1 MLHLARTMSA
11 YETSASSLSGISI
24 DTAFLLRRCSH
35 LSQVERKRRTWNEL
49 GEKLLHHFMG
59 GSQPSPDDHIHDS
72 THYWSLAKTLVHS
85 VIATQDPRYH
95 AIRMRLEHL
104 VNPSTPL
111 LLFTLG
117 LWLAGTMGISTSIT
131 GPLVAVM
138 LHGVAQ
144 AAGDWNTLE
153 SMGHG

>member
-1 MLHLARTMSA
+1 MSA
-11 YETSASSLSGISI
+11 HESSTSSISI
-24 DTAFLLRRCSH
+24 DTAFLLRRCSQ

-49 GEKLLHHFMG
+49 GEKLLGHFL
-59 GSQPSPDDHIHDS
+59 GSSPSLPTDHGDDP

-85 VIATQDPRYH
+85 VIAGRDPKYD
-95 AIRMRLEHL
+95 AIRMRLGSL

-138 LHGVAQ
+138 LHGVAE
-144 AAGDWNTLE
+144 AAGDWGALE

>member
-1 MLHLARTMSA
+1 MSA
-11 YETSASSLSGISI
+11 NETSASSLSEIPI
-24 DTAFLLRRCSH
+24 DTAFLLRRCSD

-49 GEKLLHHFMG
+49 GERLLHHFMG
-59 GSQPSPDDHIHDS
+59 GSQALPDDDLHNS
-72 THYWSLAKTLVHS
+72 TYYWTMAKTLVHS
-85 VIATQDPRYH
+85 VTATQDPQYN
-95 AIRMRLEHL
+95 AIRMRLGNL

-138 LHGVAQ
+138 LHGVAE
-144 AAGDWNTLE
+144 AAGDWGALE